1 MPKETVSNDGSYA
14 TKVGWSNTDGG
25 GYIQLGVEVADGDL
39 FTQLFSSYA
48 SEIGRIARIAVDDQ
62 TFEPTDDT
70 DILVGK
76 YLIQGISEIGSYK
89 GIWATL
95 DREDCNRLIKILRR
109 ARDASFG
116 RDE

>member
-14 TKVGWSNTDGG
+14 TKIGWSNTDGG

-39 FTQLFSSYA
+39 FTQLLSSYA
-48 SEIGRIARIAVDDQ
+48 DRIGQMVRYTVETETTGINLD
-62 TFEPTDDT
+62 
-70 DILVGK
+70 K
-76 YLIQGISEIGSYK
+76 LIGEYVVKELASIGEYK